1 MIISCQ
7 NENDAPPCTASLID
21 KLKQLH
27 IEIKDES
34 ISLCDMFRKINI
46 PINVKYIFNFN
57 PNVFISFSGT
67 VNDLLTHLHKVNNI
81 HTDIALINDQIIMS
95 FDECNITKKYNIDG
109 SAIKTDDII
118 TNIIKITNNANNVI
132 KISNR
137 IINVTTSCENH
148 NRIQLIIDQYNKI
161 NNICIEIELTT
172 IDIYATAGSDNNCI
186 DFIRAAIHTAN
197 SGNKTPS
204 FAKLT
209 DDISKWLNKNGK
221 GKCELTSNTFCTVFN
236 NSSIKINTG
245 IDNTADKFVDKKI
258 HNINHQ
264 KEKSYTH
271 VEINA
276 ECHDTKH
283 ANLIFNI
290 KRKCELGGQKASVSE
305 SVIAAKIPSGQ
316 IFYLL
321 DRDGGGIES
330 KESFISSEDQQY
342 KGRTVVLAKAT
353 IKQGDK
359 K

>member
-7 NENDAPPCTASLID
+7 DENDAQPCANSLID

-34 ISLCDMFRKINI
+34 ISLCDIFRRINI
-46 PINVKYIFNFN
+46 QMNIKYIFNFN

-81 HTDIALINDQIIMS
+81 HTNINLSNDQIIMS
-95 FDECNITKKYNIDG
+95 FDECNITETYNIDG
-109 SAIKTDDII
+109 SAVKTEDII
-118 TNIIKITNNANNVI
+118 ANISKITNNPNNII

-148 NRIQLIIDQYNKI
+148 KRIQSIINQYNKI
-161 NNICIEIELTT
+161 NNIYIEIELTT
-172 IDIYATAGSDNNCI
+172 IDIYATAGSNNNCI
-186 DFIRAAIHTAN
+186 DFIKTAVNTAN
-197 SGNKTPS
+197 NDNKAPS
-204 FAKLT
+204 FSKLT
-209 DDISKWLNKNGK
+209 DDISQWLNKNGK
-221 GKCELTSNTFCTVFN
+221 GKFELTSNTFCTVFN

-283 ANLIFNI
+283 ANLTFTI

-342 KGRTVVLAKAT
+342 KGRTVVLVKAT